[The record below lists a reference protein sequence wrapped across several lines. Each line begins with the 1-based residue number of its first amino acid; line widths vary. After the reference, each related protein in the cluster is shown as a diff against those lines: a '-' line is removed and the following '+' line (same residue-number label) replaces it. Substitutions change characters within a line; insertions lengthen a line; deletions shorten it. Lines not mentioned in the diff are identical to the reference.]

1 MKYQGPVWSDYNI
14 RLISIT
20 ILWLLEDTDM
30 ATNKDSLSSYLQS
43 LNLSEKSAIA
53 LEKVEE
59 NYILD
64 VAVQNKY
71 VLKNSFD
78 FDYFIKSWTLMYI
91 VQI

>member
-14 RLISIT
+14 WLISIT
-20 ILWLLEDTDM
+20 LLWLLENTDM
-30 ATNKDSLSSYLQS
+30 ATHKDSLSSYLQS
-43 LNLSEKSAIA
+43 LNLSDKSAIA

-71 VLKNSFD
+71 VL
-78 FDYFIKSWTLMYI
+78 
-91 VQI
+91 

>member
-14 RLISIT
+14 WLISMT
-20 ILWLLEDTDM
+20 ILWVLENTDM
-30 ATNKDSLSSYLQS
+30 ATHKDSLSSYLQS
-43 LNLSEKSAIA
+43 LNLSDKSAIA

-71 VLKNSFD
+71 VL
-78 FDYFIKSWTLMYI
+78 
-91 VQI
+91 

>member
-1 MKYQGPVWSDYNI
+1 MWSDYNI

-20 ILWLLEDTDM
+20 IFWLLEDTDM
-30 ATNKDSLSSYLQS
+30 ASHKDSLSSYLQS

-71 VLKNSFD
+71 V
-78 FDYFIKSWTLMYI
+78 
-91 VQI
+91 

>member
-1 MKYQGPVWSDYNI
+1 
-14 RLISIT
+14 
-20 ILWLLEDTDM
+20 M

-78 FDYFIKSWTLMYI
+78 FDYFIKS
-91 VQI
+91 

>member
-14 RLISIT
+14 WLISMT
-20 ILWLLEDTDM
+20 ILWVLEYTDM
-30 ATNKDSLSSYLQS
+30 ATHKDSLSSYLQS
-43 LNLSEKSAIA
+43 LNLSDKSAIA

-71 VLKNSFD
+71 VL
-78 FDYFIKSWTLMYI
+78 
-91 VQI
+91 

>member
-14 RLISIT
+14 WPISMP
-20 ILWLLEDTDM
+20 ILWVLENTDM
-30 ATNKDSLSSYLQS
+30 ATHKDSLSSYLQS
-43 LNLSEKSAIA
+43 LNLSDKSAIA

-71 VLKNSFD
+71 AL
-78 FDYFIKSWTLMYI
+78 
-91 VQI
+91 